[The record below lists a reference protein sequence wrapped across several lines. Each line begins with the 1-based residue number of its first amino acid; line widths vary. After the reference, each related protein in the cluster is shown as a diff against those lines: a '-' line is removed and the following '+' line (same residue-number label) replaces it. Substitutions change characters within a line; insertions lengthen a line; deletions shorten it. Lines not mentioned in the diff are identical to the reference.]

1 MLVSH
6 LKSSSKSNLLFI
18 LVIVLCTAAI
28 VAFPLVA
35 NVYVNRGNTPVYNDG
50 YTSFKGVNL
59 DSGREY
65 YFKGDWEFYAQ
76 QYIISDEIENP
87 EITDIVA
94 VPHSLYYSMK
104 NGPTLSK
111 IGYASYRL
119 EVRDISAQN
128 PVCFYLPNFSG
139 AYKIFIDRILVT
151 TSGTV
156 AHEGSE
162 TVSSQRRMA
171 LPVSVGSGR
180 HELII
185 EVSSEKTSGLTMS
198 PVIRNYERAQ
208 DDIYISIGLRYA
220 FFGIVF
226 FCGIFLLIQ
235 KLFVND
241 KTYSFWGVA
250 LCILL
255 AYRMMISNEGY
266 IVTQSLF
273 FNLSYEYV
281 SILIIAAT
289 FIIKLV
295 SLIYMTRV
303 LPVKISS
310 KAIFAFAVMFIS
322 SILTAVFFDEPFYD
336 PYYATILHII
346 TIPLDLYLIEK
357 ICRCVINKTRN
368 AIAFLT
374 AYSLVAIGLA
384 VDFLYTSGV
393 IQTPVQMFM
402 PLILLAFAI
411 IIVIIHAMDNAVL
424 QEEALN
430 AAKLETQLADANMSI
445 MLSQIQPHFLYNA
458 LNTIKYLVRRDA
470 EMAEKAIVEFSLYL
484 RGNMDSLTQKK
495 PIPFRTELSHIRH
508 YCEIEKMRFGQKLEV
523 EYDIETDDFFVP
535 TLSIQPLVE
544 NSIKHGVTKRPEG
557 GTVTIHTFEDENNY
571 FVEIKDDGIG
581 FDPNNPIKKDSG
593 SSNRSHVGFSNI
605 KNRLETMLGA
615 TIEVTSA
622 VDKGTHTL
630 ITLPK
635 KSNFG
640 ENENMINY

>member
-1 MLVSH
+1 MVNN

-18 LVIVLCTAAI
+18 FVVLLCAATI
-28 VAFPLVA
+28 VAFPLFA
-35 NVYVNRGNTPVYNDG
+35 NIYVNRGVTPVYNG
-50 YTSFKGVNL
+50 EYTSFDGVDL
-59 DSGREY
+59 DSGREIF
-65 YFKGDWEFYAQ
+65 FKGDWEFYARQ
-76 QYIISDEIENP
+76 FIVTGKIENP
-87 EITDIVA
+87 QLTDMVT
-94 VPHSLYYSMK
+94 VPHSLFYSIK

-111 IGYASYRL
+111 IGHASYRL
-119 EVRDISAQN
+119 YIRDIHAQQ

-151 TSGTV
+151 TSGSV
-156 AHEGSE
+156 SDEGGG
-162 TVSSQRRMA
+162 TVSSQRRME

-198 PVIRNYERAQ
+198 PAIRNYERAENNV
-208 DDIYISIGLRYA
+208 YTSIGLRYA

-235 KLFVND
+235 KLFVN
-241 KTYSFWGVA
+241 KQTYSFWGVT

-281 SILIIAAT
+281 SLLIIAAT

-303 LPVKISS
+303 LPVKVSS
-310 KAIFAFAVMFIS
+310 RAIVTFAIMFIT

-336 PYYATILHII
+336 PYYATILHVI

-368 AIAFLT
+368 SIAFLT
-374 AYSLVAIGLA
+374 AYSLVTVGLA

-411 IIVIIHAMDNAVL
+411 IIVLVHAMDNAVL

-430 AAKLETQLADANMSI
+430 AAKLETELADANMSI

-458 LNTIKYLVRRDA
+458 LNTIKYLVRRDT

-508 YCEIEKMRFGQKLEV
+508 YCEIEKMRFGQKLEI
-523 EYDIETDDFFVP
+523 EYDIETDNFFVP

-544 NSIKHGVTKRPEG
+544 NSIKHGVTKKPEG

-571 FVEIKDDGIG
+571 YVEIKDDGIG
-581 FDPNNPIKKDSG
+581 FDPENPVAKDP
-593 SSNRSHVGFSNI
+593 SSANRSHVGFSNI
-605 KNRLETMLGA
+605 KSRLETMLDA
-615 TIEVTSA
+615 TIKVSSEIN
-622 VDKGTHTL
+622 KGTDTL
-630 ITLPK
+630 VTLPK